1 MLHLLYFLADKPV
14 SLIIVSIERFNDF
27 IFLVR
32 LDMLRYGF
40 GSAITDALQIILF
53 ASKLNFAN
61 DDFPFAVHR
70 LDVRPIKLV
79 VPAVLIALLSRI

>member
-1 MLHLLYFLADKPV
+1 
-14 SLIIVSIERFNDF
+14 
-27 IFLVR
+27 
-32 LDMLRYGF
+32 MLRYGF